1 MDMALAR
8 PTSGPMI
15 ETHDLRRTFKTRGS
29 VVEAVRGVDLTVDS
43 GEIFG
48 FLGPNGA
55 GKTTTLRMLAT
66 LMPPTAGT
74 ATVAGADL
82 AREPQTVRR
91 RIGYVP
97 QGGSTDPAMTGRG
110 ELVLQGRLYGMDKT
124 TARSRAAEVLV
135 ALDLEAAADRRI
147 GTYSGGMKRRL
158 DIGLGIIHRPAV
170 LFLDEPTT
178 GLDPQARARMWDEI
192 RSLREGGTTV
202 FLTTHYLEEADAL
215 ADRLAIID
223 HGLIVARGTADE
235 LKRQV
240 AGDVVTIGIDGDAE
254 RVLATVRGQS
264 FVREAS
270 LEGEQVRLYVDQGDT
285 AVPQLIR
292 VLDGAGLRAQTLTL
306 ARPSLDD
313 VFLRQTGRSLREEPA
328 A

>member
-1 MDMALAR
+1 M
-8 PTSGPMI
+8 TTKQGTGGPMI
-15 ETHDLRRTFKTRGS
+15 QTHDLRRTFKSRKS
-29 VVEAVRGVDLTVDS
+29 EIEAVRGVDLEVQA

-66 LMPPTAGT
+66 LLPPTSGT

-82 AREPQTVRR
+82 ATEPQTVRR

-110 ELVLQGRLYGMDKT
+110 ELVLQGRLYGMDKS
-124 TARSRAAEVLV
+124 TAQARAAEVLK
-135 ALDLEAAADRRI
+135 ALDLESAADRGA
-147 GTYSGGMKRRL
+147 GTYSGGMRRRL
-158 DIGLGIIHRPAV
+158 DIGLGIVHRPSV

-192 RSLREGGTTV
+192 RGLREGGTTV

-223 HGLIVARGTADE
+223 HGRIVAEGTADE

-240 AGDVVTIGIDGDAE
+240 AGDVVTLGIDGDIE
-254 RVLATVRGQS
+254 HILQTVRDQP

-270 LEGEQVRLYVDQGDT
+270 SEDELIRLYVDQGDT

-292 VLDGAGLRAQTLTL
+292 ILDGAGLRANTISL